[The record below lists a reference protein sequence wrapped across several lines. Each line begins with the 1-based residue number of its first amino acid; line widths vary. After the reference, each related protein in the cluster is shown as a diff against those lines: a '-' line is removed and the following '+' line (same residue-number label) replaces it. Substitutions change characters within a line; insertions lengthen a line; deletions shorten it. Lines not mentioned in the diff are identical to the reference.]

1 MKEKQEAEYK
11 RLVMKAKDTG
21 IKYGIYSKQYAKAI
35 HEMNDYW
42 KLHKDESNPKEREKT
57 FKEMIIEKS
66 NKMIAKWKHRN
77 Y

>member
-1 MKEKQEAEYK
+1 MTNEQTVEYK
-11 RLVMKAKDTG
+11 RLVMKAKDAG
-21 IKYGIYSKQYAKAI
+21 IRFGIYSKQYAKAI
-35 HEMNDYW
+35 HAMNDYW
-42 KLHKDESNPKEREKT
+42 KLHKDDGDTKEREKT

>member
-1 MKEKQEAEYK
+1 MTEEQEKEYK
-11 RLVMKAKDTG
+11 RLEAHAKDCG
-21 IKYGIYSKQYAKAI
+21 VAFGIYSKQYADAI
-35 HEMNDYW
+35 REMNDYW